1 MVRPETILKELS
13 KLWVD
18 LGHEEQ
24 QGSADSA
31 PGSGMLRACAM
42 TLITIADDCAETEN
56 VGETV
61 AMLMK
66 EHPSRSVLIKLRA
79 TDDKLLDSRVFA
91 QCWMPFGQRRQIC
104 CEQIEITT
112 SIASLDD
119 VPGVVL
125 PLAVPDLPVILW
137 NTCPRLFGT
146 AAFPKIAAMSDKLIV
161 DTGSYTDAAGA
172 LNLLSG
178 ALGGEVGGERLIA
191 DLAWVRVTRW
201 RETVSQVFEN
211 RECMEALPKFTEAHV
226 EYGGARP
233 ETGALY
239 LAGWLQNGL
248 KRAGSSIQV
257 QLTPREGPA
266 LSGVTLSGS
275 GGCDVTI
282 RSDKSGSVEVKAH
295 KLESRTIFPEA
306 TDYLALQE
314 ELSITTRDSAFEAAL
329 PAAKTLA
336 AALAPKQ

>member
-24 QGSADSA
+24 QGNPDGAH
-31 PGSGMLRACAM
+31 GSGMLRACAM

-66 EHPSRSVLIKLRA
+66 EHPSRSVLIRLRA
-79 TDDKLLDSRVFA
+79 TPEKLLDSRVFA

-112 SIASLDD
+112 SLAALDD

-125 PLAVPDLPVILW
+125 PLAVPDLPVLLW

-161 DTGSYTDAAGA
+161 DTGTYTDAREA
-172 LNLLSG
+172 LDLLS
-178 ALGGEVGGERLIA
+178 AQVGGERLIA

-211 RECMEALPKFTEAHV
+211 KECLTALAGYTEARV
-226 EYGGARP
+226 EFGSDKPG
-233 ETGALY
+233 TGAIY
-239 LAGWLQNGL
+239 LASWLQDGL
-248 KRAGSSIQV
+248 KRAGNSVQV
-257 QLTPREGPA
+257 QLARRDGPD
-266 LSGVTLSGS
+266 LSGVTFSGP
-275 GGCDVTI
+275 GGCDVSI
-282 RSDKSGSVEVKAH
+282 QSDKSGGVTVKAH
-295 KLESRTIFPEA
+295 KLESRTIFPKP
-306 TDYLALQE
+306 TDYLSLQE
-314 ELSITTRDSAFEAAL
+314 ELSITTRDAAFEAAL
-329 PAAKTLA
+329 PLAKQLA
-336 AALAPKQ
+336 ERVPLP